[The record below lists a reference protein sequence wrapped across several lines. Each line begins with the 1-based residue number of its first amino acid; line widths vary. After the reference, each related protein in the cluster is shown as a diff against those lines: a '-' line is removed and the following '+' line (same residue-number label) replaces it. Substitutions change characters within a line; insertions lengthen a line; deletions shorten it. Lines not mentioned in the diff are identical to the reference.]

1 MTLLDCKRIM
11 KESRVVLSRPI
22 CEKLN
27 LRPGDMVNFIEEE
40 KGKIYIK
47 KAE

>member
-11 KESRVVLSRPI
+11 KESRVALSRPV

-27 LRPGDMVNFIEEE
+27 LCTGDMISFVEEE
-40 KGKIYIK
+40 NGRIYIK